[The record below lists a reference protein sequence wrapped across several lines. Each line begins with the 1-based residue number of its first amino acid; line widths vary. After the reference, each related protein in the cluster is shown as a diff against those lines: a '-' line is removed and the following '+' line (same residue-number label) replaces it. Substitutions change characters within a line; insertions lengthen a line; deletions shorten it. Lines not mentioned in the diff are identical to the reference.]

1 MQQTASHLIW
11 ALGRDDA
18 LIFSTHLSHIHPV
31 LDVPVWGL
39 LANACCVFVT
49 GCLYLASTTAF
60 NALINS
66 SIVLQMVSF
75 AIPALLLMIRRRD
88 ESVLSISRAFMV
100 PSWFGWLCNLTVVL
114 FAVVE
119 VVFFNFPTFLPVGG
133 SSMSELLLSC
143 CFRKAVAD
151 NLTDY
156 TCVVLAVMGVFTT
169 GNWFWHAR
177 KHYMGPVIELQ
188 LQ

>member
-18 LIFSTHLSHIHPV
+18 LIFSAHLSHIHPV
-31 LDVPVWGL
+31 LEVPVWGL
-39 LANACCVFVT
+39 IANAVCVFVT

-88 ESVLSISRAFMV
+88 ETVLPRSRAFAV
-100 PSWFGWLCNLTVVL
+100 PDWLGWLCNLTVVL
-114 FAVVE
+114 FTVIE
-119 VVFFNFPTFLPVGG
+119 VIFFNFPTFLPVTG
-133 SSMSELLLSC
+133 SSMSKL
-143 CFRKAVAD
+143 VA
-151 NLTDY
+151 
-156 TCVVLAVMGVFTT
+156 
-169 GNWFWHAR
+169 FW
-177 KHYMGPVIELQ
+177 
-188 LQ
+188 